1 MSYKIDFLNEE
12 KRKKVEFKIVYDDRI
27 ADGYQVF
34 IPNYFRFHSPSEH
47 TVNGQQYDLEVQ
59 FYHEISTDL
68 LHNSSINGVQTQ
80 RPWNAD
86 PAKPVVGAM
95 ISVLFN
101 RARTIYGGGNES
113 SAFVDSVFAAVDHHG
128 EYDRNFP
135 KKVEIE
141 EFFGEIDFQN
151 YWNYYG
157 SVTTPPC
164 T

>member
-1 MSYKIDFLNEE
+1 M
-12 KRKKVEFKIVYDDRI
+12 
-27 ADGYQVF
+27 
-34 IPNYFRFHSPSEH
+34 
-47 TVNGQQYDLEVQ
+47 Q
-59 FYHEISTDL
+59 FYHEISADL

-141 EFFGEIDFQN
+141 EFFGEIDF
-151 YWNYYG
+151 
-157 SVTTPPC
+157 
-164 T
+164 